1 MAGVRRD
8 QGSHGVYW
16 RQDWNRADSLG
27 KHRQA
32 VENPEAKQL
41 SAERGKK
48 NPEQG
53 QYTVLISFP
62 YVSTFLTQIH
72 TVIIWKA
79 NILFGTLFLKREIY
93 IWISILTRK
102 QFKVEF

>member
-1 MAGVRRD
+1 
-8 QGSHGVYW
+8 
-16 RQDWNRADSLG
+16 LG

-72 TVIIWKA
+72 TVII
-79 NILFGTLFLKREIY
+79 
-93 IWISILTRK
+93 
-102 QFKVEF
+102 